1 MSKLFLTDY
10 ASYNNGTQFEFGHWV
25 DLTEFSDTQEF
36 MDYINDHFK
45 RADKISPLDSPRE
58 ETMFTDYE
66 DLPEKLYSESLSVA
80 NLDTIFM
87 YINLEDYQK
96 VSFEY
101 LVNCLGYNAND
112 INISDIEEYSG
123 IEDYDGIEYDMFEEF
138 YPNFE
143 SSNPYISINY
153 DNFMYENFNWFTA
166 SNGTTYYF
174 YQ

>member
-10 ASYNNGTQFEFGHWV
+10 ASYNEGKQFQFGHWV
-25 DLTEFSDTQEF
+25 DLTDFSDSSDF
-36 MDYINDHFK
+36 LDYIKNHFLEC
-45 RADKISPLDSPRE
+45 DKKSPLDSPRE
-58 ETMFTDYE
+58 EIMFTDYE
-66 DLPEKLYSESLSVA
+66 DLPRRLYSESLSVED
-80 NLDTIFM
+80 LDTLFM

-101 LVNCLGYNAND
+101 LVNDLGYNAND

-123 IEDYDGIEYDMFEEF
+123 LEDYDGIEYDMFEEY
-138 YPNFE
+138 YPNIR
-143 SSNPYISINY
+143 SSNPYILIDY
-153 DNFMYENFNWFTA
+153 EQFMSETFNDFTA

>member
-1 MSKLFLTDY
+1 
-10 ASYNNGTQFEFGHWV
+10 
-25 DLTEFSDTQEF
+25 
-36 MDYINDHFK
+36 
-45 RADKISPLDSPRE
+45 
-58 ETMFTDYE
+58 
-66 DLPEKLYSESLSVA
+66 
-80 NLDTIFM
+80 M
-87 YINLEDYQK
+87 YINLDDYQK